1 MKAMVLAAGMGTRLR
16 PLTDNCPKCLMP
28 LAGRPL
34 IDWTLQWLRHFGIT
48 ECVVNLHHLPDTVK
62 NFVGDGSR
70 YGLIVHYSY
79 EPTLLG
85 TAGAVKKVAD
95 FLNTPFYLIYG
106 DNFSQWDL
114 GLLKGRF
121 DELHSCP
128 ASSSDSASEEPTVP
142 EAAPIAVMAVHWRE
156 DATQSGMIDLAEDGH
171 ILRIVEKPRAEEVTS
186 HYVNAGFFYMHPRI
200 LEDIPSGKYF
210 DFSYDVFPA
219 LLRRGECMYAVKMD
233 APIIGIDTLDA
244 YERAN
249 NLAAKILSGK
259 GNKGQ

>member
-1 MKAMVLAAGMGTRLR
+1 MVLAAGVGTRLR
-16 PLTDNCPKCLMP
+16 PLTDACPKCLMP

-34 IDWTLQWLRHFGIT
+34 IDWTLHWLRHCGIT
-48 ECVVNLHHLPDTVK
+48 ECVFNLHHLPDMVK

-70 YGLIVHYSY
+70 YGLTVHYSY

-121 DELHSCP
+121 DELHGCP
-128 ASSSDSASEEPTVP
+128 ASSSDSASAEPTVP
-142 EAAPIAVMAVHWRE
+142 EVAPIAVMAVHWRE
-156 DATQSGMIDLAEDGH
+156 DATQSGMIDLAEDGR
-171 ILRIVEKPRAEEVTS
+171 ILRIVEKPRANEVTS

-200 LEDIPSGKYF
+200 VDEIPAGQYS
-210 DFSYDVFPA
+210 DFSYDVFPHI
-219 LLRRGECMYAVKMD
+219 LLGDERMYAVKMD
-233 APIIGIDTLDA
+233 EPIIGIDTLEA
-244 YERAN
+244 YEKAN
-249 NLAAKILSGK
+249 AYAEELKERNRFLLS
-259 GNKGQ
+259 QE